1 MKTSMT
7 IKSITLISLLAAAFA
22 APVLAQGGPGTGGG
36 AGYGMGGGPCV
47 QNDGAGAGGQGM
59 GPGGRG
65 ARGMRYNQNNTR
77 GWSLMTPDER
87 TAFQKQMREVKTYDE
102 CVALQTEH
110 RGAMEVRAK
119 EKGVTLAT
127 PRRNA
132 CDNLQAHGLIK

>member
-7 IKSITLISLLAAAFA
+7 IKSIALITLLGAAFA
-22 APVLAQGGPGTGGG
+22 APVLAQGGPGV
-36 AGYGMGGGPCV
+36 GYGMGGGPCV
-47 QNDGAGAGGQGM
+47 QNGGPGAGGQGM

-65 ARGMRYNQNNTR
+65 GRAMMSNQNNTR
-77 GWSLMTPDER
+77 GWNLMTPEER

-127 PRRNA
+127 PRRNV
-132 CDNLQAHGLIK
+132 CDNLQARGLIK